1 MTMTL
6 LLGAVVVLAVALAVA
21 IVALVRGGGRHD
33 DATILGDQIEDAAH
47 AQARA
52 VERLER
58 ELRGEIV
65 ENARGSR
72 TELAGSFAQLQQTLA
87 AQLTSVATVQNNQI
101 EGFAQQLGKLVA
113 GNAGYGETFLMD
125 NQGALVCATTK
136 TTDYWQGDEAKW
148 QRAFN
153 EGKGEVFIDRPK
165 FDHSSSQRLAQI
177 SIPVLDNGAAIGA
190 VTVGISI
197 DKLQK

>member
-1 MTMTL
+1 MRSTVSGFSL
-6 LLGAVVVLAVALAVA
+6 LVLLSCALTGYPLTAQAQSAGTTQKLLTDEAARLQAWGSDPV
-21 IVALVRGGGRHD
+21 IVAAVK
-33 DATILGDQIEDAAH
+33 
-47 AQARA
+47 AQ
-52 VERLER
+52 
-58 ELRGEIV
+58 
-65 ENARGSR
+65 NAKR
-72 TELAGSFAQLQQTLA
+72 
-87 AQLTSVATVQNNQI
+87 ATV
-101 EGFAQQLGKLVA
+101 AQVKSLDEQWSAGKAEALVKQVTTGACADHLRKLAA

-125 NQGALVCATTK
+125 NQGALVCATAK

-165 FDHSSSQRLAQI
+165 FDDSSAQRLAQI
-177 SIPVLDNGAAIGA
+177 SIPVLDNDAAIGA

>member
-6 LLGAVVVLAVALAVA
+6 LLAAVVVLAVALAVA

-33 DATILGDQIEDAAH
+33 DAAILGDQIEDAAH

-113 GNAGYGETFLMD
+113 GNAQQFDAMRERAAQRSRRARSRRARSG
-125 NQGALVCATTK
+125 CSAT
-136 TTDYWQGDEAKW
+136 
-148 QRAFN
+148 R
-153 EGKGEVFIDRPK
+153 
-165 FDHSSSQRLAQI
+165 
-177 SIPVLDNGAAIGA
+177 
-190 VTVGISI
+190 
-197 DKLQK
+197 